1 MQLYKFRIVQL
12 SLLISRNDLSMYKRN
27 VIIYSLSCI
36 LLLVSG
42 ACNKDVDDISNLIE
56 DEYVKYT
63 IVAGE
68 QYCDKNPYTPVSVDE
83 LKFLVKFDS
92 TTVYKTKDTLNQ
104 HSINKLYGFSDNN
117 AYHHEFSARVGWR
130 WKDNE
135 LHLFSYD
142 NNNSIST
149 LDWSKDLGKVE
160 IGHEINCSIKVKADA
175 YMFTVNGKTETI
187 PRASKTAKAEGYKL
201 YPYFG
206 GNETASHNIM
216 IWIKDV
222 D

>member
-1 MQLYKFRIVQL
+1 
-12 SLLISRNDLSMYKRN
+12 MYKRN

-104 HSINKLYGFSDNN
+104 FY
-117 AYHHEFSARVGWR
+117 
-130 WKDNE
+130 
-135 LHLFSYD
+135 
-142 NNNSIST
+142 
-149 LDWSKDLGKVE
+149 
-160 IGHEINCSIKVKADA
+160 
-175 YMFTVNGKTETI
+175 
-187 PRASKTAKAEGYKL
+187 
-201 YPYFG
+201 
-206 GNETASHNIM
+206 
-216 IWIKDV
+216 
-222 D
+222 